1 MKSIR
6 FLIFFSFLLSI
17 LPISLLSQVTENP
30 TPKEVISQDKMQC
43 YSIPTEIDN
52 LEYQKSVKCI
62 TKDAICYI
70 IQGFAMSCIPR
81 SGKYPLE
88 IPDLTPRPT
97 YP

>member
-1 MKSIR
+1 MNSFR
-6 FLIFFSFLLSI
+6 FLIFFSLT
-17 LPISLLSQVTENP
+17 SLTLFFSLNAQENP
-30 TPKEVISQDKMQC
+30 SPKELISQDKMEC

-52 LEYQKSVKCI
+52 LDYQKSVKCI

-81 SGKYPLE
+81 SGKYPAE
-88 IPDLTPRPT
+88 IPDLTPKPV